1 MAAHKMKRPGKFRA
15 FAAMPKLKFVFGI
28 KQTGV
33 VVVFFTEFAFVAE
46 RNFNVVV
53 DFRSYAYAEFHAET
67 IECFAVNRIGAAV
80 GQGYDRTAGVV
91 DQIISQGKSGF
102 RFQADAVLKFPGAVD
117 SGTENA
123 G

>member
-1 MAAHKMKRPGKFRA
+1 M
-15 FAAMPKLKFVFGI
+15 KLKFVFGI

-102 RFQADAVLKFPGAVD
+102 RRLILAPRTPVNRSLSLAE
-117 SGTENA
+117 TR
-123 G
+123 

>member
-1 MAAHKMKRPGKFRA
+1 
-15 FAAMPKLKFVFGI
+15 MPKLKFVFGI

-91 DQIISQGKSGF
+91 DQIISQANLASGF
-102 RFQADAVLKFPGAVD
+102 RLMPFSNSQERLILAPRTPVNRSLSLAE
-117 SGTENA
+117 TR
-123 G
+123 